1 VVDGVIGFKK
11 FGSLKRETT
20 LIKGLVA

>member
-20 LIKGLVA
+20 LIKELVA